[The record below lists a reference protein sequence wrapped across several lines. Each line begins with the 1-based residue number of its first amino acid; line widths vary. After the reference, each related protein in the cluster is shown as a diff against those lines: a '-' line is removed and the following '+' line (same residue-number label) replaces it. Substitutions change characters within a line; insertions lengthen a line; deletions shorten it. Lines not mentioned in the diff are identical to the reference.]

1 MQRAAVRR
9 KIDMRKPAVYILLT
23 LMAVMMIIP
32 FIWMVLASFK
42 TSNEVFSIPVKIL
55 PTIWHVENYQTIW
68 EKIPLLTFFK
78 NTVKITVITTVI
90 QVFTSCFAAYGFA
103 KVDFKG
109 RDLLFIIYV
118 TTIAVPWQVY
128 MVPQFALMSKMGL
141 TNSHLGLIL
150 MQAFSAFGVFLMRQ
164 FMMSIPGELLEA
176 ARIDGLSEYGI
187 FARVALPLAKPGIAT
202 LVIFTFVNIWNDF
215 MGPMIYINSDHLK
228 TIQIGIRMFITQYGA
243 DYALIMAA
251 SVCALIPVM
260 LVFVLCQKWFVEGIT
275 AGGVKG

>member
-1 MQRAAVRR
+1 MSTRTFKSKA
-9 KIDMRKPAVYILLT
+9 IVYVVLSVLT
-23 LMAVMMIIP
+23 VLMIIP
-32 FIWMVLASFK
+32 FFWMVLASFK
-42 TSNEVFSIPVKIL
+42 NSNEVFSIPMKIL
-55 PTIWHVENYQTIW
+55 PTVWHFENYQSIW

-78 NTVKITVITTVI
+78 NTTKLTVITTVI

-103 KVDFKG
+103 KVKFKG
-109 RDLLFIIYV
+109 RDLLFVVYV

-128 MVPQFALMSKMGL
+128 MVPQFALMSKMHL

-164 FMMSIPGELLEA
+164 FMMGIPNELLEA

-187 FARVALPLAKPGIAT
+187 FARIALPLVKPGIAT
-202 LVIFTFVNIWNDF
+202 LIIFTFVSIWNDF
-215 MGPMIYINSDHLK
+215 MGPMIYLNSTELK
-228 TIQIGIRMFITQYGA
+228 TIQLGIRMFISQYGA

-251 SVCALIPVM
+251 SVCSLVPV
-260 LVFVLCQKWFVEGIT
+260 LAIFIICQRWFVEGIT

>member
-1 MQRAAVRR
+1 MNVKAVRS
-9 KIDMRKPAVYILLT
+9 KASIYLVLTILAT
-23 LMAVMMIIP
+23 GMVIP

-42 TSNEVFSIPVKIL
+42 SSNEVFSIPMKLL
-55 PTIWHVENYQTIW
+55 PTTWHYENYLDIW
-68 EKIPLLTFFK
+68 KKIPLLTFFK
-78 NTVKITVITTVI
+78 NTTKLTGITTFI

-103 KVDFKG
+103 KVKFKG
-109 RDLLFIIYV
+109 RDILFVIYV

-128 MVPQFALMSKMGL
+128 MVPQFAMMTKMNL

-164 FMMSIPGELLEA
+164 FMMGIPNELLEA
-176 ARIDGLSEYGI
+176 ARIDGLNEYGI
-187 FARVALPLAKPGIAT
+187 FVRISLPLVKPGIAT

-215 MGPMIYINSDHLK
+215 MGPMIYLNSTELK
-228 TIQIGIRMFITQYGA
+228 TIQLGIRMFISQYGA

-251 SVCALIPVM
+251 SVCSLIPV
-260 LVFVLCQKWFVEGIT
+260 LAIFILCQKWFVGGIT